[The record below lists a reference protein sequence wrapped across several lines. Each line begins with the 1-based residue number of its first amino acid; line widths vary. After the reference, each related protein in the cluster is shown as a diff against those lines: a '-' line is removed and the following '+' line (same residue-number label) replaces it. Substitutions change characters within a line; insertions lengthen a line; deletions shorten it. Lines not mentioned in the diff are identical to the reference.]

1 MSYPAGGDCRV
12 VQAGGSTAAQG
23 KQVYAKNC
31 AACPRDGAQGGI
43 KDRLVGGQGTLA
55 SDMPIQTVGSF
66 WPYATALLD

>member
-1 MSYPAGGDCRV
+1 MIVVWLRPAVARPHR
-12 VQAGGSTAAQG
+12 A

-31 AACPRDGAQGGI
+31 AACPGDGGQGGI